1 MNQLSKTYMSGRPE
15 SALLALPEK
24 VLQFGTG
31 ALLRGLPDYLIDQA
45 NRQGVFNG
53 RVVVV
58 KSTDAGDAAAF
69 ERQDCLY
76 TLCIRGIENG
86 VPVSE
91 NVISTAIS
99 RVLSAGRQ
107 WQEVLSCAANPH
119 IEIVISNTTE
129 VGIQLVREDI
139 RQAPPASFPGKLL
152 AFLLARY
159 RAFHGDN
166 SKGLV
171 IVPTELL
178 PENGALLESIVLE
191 LAHWN
196 NLEFGFIEWLENAC
210 TFCNALVDRI
220 VPGQPS
226 PEKLLTLQAELGY
239 RDELLTVAEP
249 YSLWAIQGDEKVAA
263 VLAFQQANPDAV
275 VVAPDIDRFRERK
288 LRLLNGTHTLSCG
301 LAHLA
306 GFATVSAAMEDPD
319 MEAFIENLMLG
330 EIAPAIPYTL
340 PPGDAERFG
349 RQVLDRFRNPAVEHR
364 WRSITVQYSAKMRMR
379 NVPVLLEHYRHSTTA
394 PAFFALG
401 FAAFLC
407 FYRQPDYP
415 VQDDRAAYFFEKWQ
429 TRTPGDLT
437 FEVLSNT
444 ELWGVNLSVLPGLVA
459 QVSQFVVE
467 ILAIGARSVLHNLV
481 QKNETENLTNS
492 SAR

>member
-1 MNQLSKTYMSGRPE
+1 
-15 SALLALPEK
+15 
-24 VLQFGTG
+24 
-31 ALLRGLPDYLIDQA
+31 
-45 NRQGVFNG
+45 
-53 RVVVV
+53 
-58 KSTDAGDAAAF
+58 
-69 ERQDCLY
+69 
-76 TLCIRGIENG
+76 
-86 VPVSE
+86 
-91 NVISTAIS
+91 
-99 RVLSAGRQ
+99 
-107 WQEVLSCAANPH
+107 
-119 IEIVISNTTE
+119 
-129 VGIQLVREDI
+129 
-139 RQAPPASFPGKLL
+139 
-152 AFLLARY
+152 
-159 RAFHGDN
+159 
-166 SKGLV
+166 LV

-349 RQVLDRFRNPAVEHR
+349 RQVLDRFRNSAVEHR